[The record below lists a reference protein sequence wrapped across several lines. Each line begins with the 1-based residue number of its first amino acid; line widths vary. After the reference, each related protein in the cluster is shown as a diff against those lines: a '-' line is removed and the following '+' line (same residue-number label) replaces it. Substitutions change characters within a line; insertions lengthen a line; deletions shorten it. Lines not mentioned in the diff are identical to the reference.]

1 MNSCENEMDQYK
13 STEKREVM
21 CMEQIL
27 PVLAENAGWIFTGGG
42 IAFAA
47 VLQTVTLH
55 RIRKSER
62 RLKSLAEAVA
72 GVSEQMEQWTVPDA
86 GRETKAENKEEMEK
100 GLPVMESAGMAH
112 GEYQKETEKERAEEL
127 LSAVLGEVF

>member
-1 MNSCENEMDQYK
+1 
-13 STEKREVM
+13 
-21 CMEQIL
+21 MEQIL

-86 GRETKAENKEEMEK
+86 GRETEAENKEEMEK